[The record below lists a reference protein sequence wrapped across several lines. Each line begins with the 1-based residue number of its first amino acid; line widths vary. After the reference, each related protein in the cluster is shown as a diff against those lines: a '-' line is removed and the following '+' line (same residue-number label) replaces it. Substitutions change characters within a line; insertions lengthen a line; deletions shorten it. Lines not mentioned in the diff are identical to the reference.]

1 MSELLYDKL
10 PVGVRKSG
18 DGERYE
24 FGVTIDG
31 GFLAFSQS
39 PVNAFED
46 DLREAQEKAK
56 AQEAEQADAAQ
67 A

>member
-18 DGERYE
+18 DGQRYE

-46 DLREAQEKAK
+46 DLAEAQEQAK
-56 AQEAEQADAAQ
+56 AAKSEK
-67 A
+67 